1 MKVGTV
7 TIPDWAP
14 ETLTTVREDLTVAD
28 VAWVEKQWCDVD
40 DENRMRWMTEVL
52 VPMGPWDDL
61 KFWFEGRGA
70 DARLVW
76 ANF

>member
-1 MKVGTV
+1 MRVGTV

-40 DENRMRWMTEVL
+40 DENRMRWMTEVV
-52 VPMGPWDDL
+52 VPMGHGDDL
-61 KFWFEGRGA
+61 KFWSEGRGA